1 MYKQSKLQLDVV
13 FQIAE
18 EGGFIATVPSLPG
31 CISEGDSLQEA
42 RENIMEAI
50 DLYLGDMDE
59 SGELDL
65 EKIQTAAVIE
75 KASISLK

>member
-65 EKIQTAAVIE
+65 ENIQTAAVIE